1 MGQWRSRV
9 AGAVQRSW
17 PSQFSGRSRASTR
30 LRAILT
36 GCRVDAFLASDIGC
50 VRDSNQDSMA
60 LVVPGEA
67 ALRQRRGLL
76 AVVADGMGG
85 HNGGEVAS
93 AVAVETICRSYFSA
107 AAAEDPAAALALAL
121 REANA
126 AVFGTAEAD
135 SRLAGMGTTATA
147 LALVDGHALVAH
159 VGDSRV
165 YHCRSGQGRQLTTDD
180 SLIVE
185 LINNG
190 MISAEQARH
199 HPARNVLL
207 RSLGT
212 QAKLWVIANPGAP
225 AAPGDSFV
233 LCSDG
238 LWDSIDADEIAQFVA
253 AMNPE
258 EAVRRLIALA
268 RARDGS
274 DNISVG
280 VLTIQAAPA
289 VPA

>member
-1 MGQWRSRV
+1 MGQWRTRV
-9 AGAVQRSW
+9 AGAVQDSW
-17 PSQFSGRSRASTR
+17 PSQFSGSGRAGTR
-30 LRAILT
+30 LRTILS
-36 GCRVDAFLASDIGC
+36 GNRVDAFLASDIGC

-67 ALRQRRGLL
+67 TLRQRRGLL

-93 AVAVETICRSYFSA
+93 AVAVEAICRSYFA
-107 AAAEDPAAALALAL
+107 AAAADDPAEALALAL

-126 AVFGTAEAD
+126 AVFRAAEAD
-135 SRLAGMGTTATA
+135 SRLAGMGTTASA
-147 LALVDGHALVAH
+147 LALVADHALVAH

-165 YHCRSGQGRQLTTDD
+165 YHCRGGRGRQLTTDD

-190 MISAEQARH
+190 MISAEQARY

-212 QAKLWVIANPGAP
+212 QAKLWVIAQPGASP
-225 AAPGDSFV
+225 EPGDSFV

-238 LWDSIDADEIAQFVA
+238 LWDSVDADEIAQFVA
-253 AMNPE
+253 TMVPE

-280 VLTIQAAPA
+280 VITIRAAQP